1 MSART
6 LFTATLLRLRLL
18 ARGERRRATRSFR
31 VAPEIIDAQV
41 LEVVKQIKQSAPI
54 NCLSAIVLA
63 WIFFDIEHNVPLLF
77 SCGMLIALTVS
88 SLFYLPHMPF
98 CRIRFRDAAHRR
110 HILHLYAVATGV
122 VWSIMMVV
130 PLLTAA
136 GDARIYLFCVLV
148 AATCVGGLILAIL
161 PLAATLYSSIM
172 AAALAFAFALQPIE
186 IPAAIYVADLVYAGM
201 LTRVFFD
208 LGNLF
213 VGQLTSAADLAQAE
227 RIKREEQRS
236 EIERRASE
244 RLLAE
249 QERQQA
255 LSAEQEANRLNMLR
269 LADAF
274 EASILAVV
282 QSLGGA
288 VGNLQASST
297 QLHEIG
303 RDASAKATTASQR
316 ATSATLA
323 VAGVAEASRQMVQA
337 VGHVSAQVSDQ
348 VRATATARASAE
360 ETRRALEELA
370 TSADDIASV
379 ATFIQDIAASTNLL
393 ALNATIEA
401 ARAGDAGRGFAVVA
415 QEVKSLA
422 NQTGSAIG
430 RIGETVTAIQARVAG
445 ALAAVERASAQVD
458 AVSRGAEA
466 IAEAVT
472 QQRQASDHIGHNAAE
487 AAEDAETV
495 HSNIAQLADRARET
509 DDLTDL
515 MRTLARTLD
524 DQSRALTQAAGDF
537 VSRLRAA

>member
-6 LFTATLLRLRLL
+6 LFTATLLRLRLI
-18 ARGERRRATRSFR
+18 ARDEKRRATRSFR

-41 LEVVKQIKQSAPI
+41 LEVVKQLKQAAPI
-54 NCLSAIVLA
+54 NCLCAVVLA
-63 WIFFDIEHNVPLLF
+63 WILFDIEHNIPLLF
-77 SCGMLIALTVS
+77 SCAALFLLTLS

-98 CRIRFRDAAHRR
+98 CRVRYTRAEDRR
-110 HILHLYAVATGV
+110 SVIHIYSLVTGGVWAT
-122 VWSIMMVV
+122 MLVV
-130 PLLTAA
+130 PLLTA
-136 GDARIYLFCVLV
+136 GDTDRIYLFCVMV
-148 AATCVGGLILAIL
+148 AAMCVGGLILAML
-161 PLAATLYSSIM
+161 PLAATLYTGTM
-172 AAALAFAFALQPIE
+172 AVALAVAFALQPIE
-186 IPAAIYVADLVYAGM
+186 IPTALYFADLLYTGM

-213 VGQLTSAADLAQAE
+213 VGQLTATADLARAE
-227 RIKREEQRS
+227 RVKREEQRAEMEARS
-236 EIERRASE
+236 AE
-244 RLLAE
+244 RLAGE
-249 QERQQA
+249 RERQEA
-255 LSAEQEANRLNMLR
+255 LAAEQEANRLNMLR

-274 EASILAVV
+274 EASVLAVA

-515 MRTLARTLD
+515 MRTLARTLE